1 MALIVETA
9 NRTTQRVLFS
19 GDDYFLPQGV
29 LLTTTSTDALFISVV
44 GDFGDNDVLIA
55 GSIVA
60 GGDFGIAVGE
70 TDVSVTVTYS
80 GLVSGKNEGI
90 SVNPNGDAATIS
102 NAGTIHGG
110 NRGIDV
116 DPGGESVDVLNSGQI
131 SADNVG
137 IELEALFGKLTNTA
151 SGTIVAHDD
160 AVQLDV
166 AGLIVNNAGAITG
179 GAYAIDSAFGGHTI
193 SNSGQLN
200 GDFGAIRLAGNG
212 SGIVNSGTIIASG
225 VGIDLGNATGANHVT
240 NTGLIRGAAHAIET
254 DNRLILGNS
263 GTLAGEI
270 AVELGANADLSLLQN
285 TGQIEGLL
293 IGVYLSTGADNV
305 VVINDGVI
313 FGDDQGIYSNGT
325 GTVVRNSGTI
335 DAIPNGVAIQLDQ
348 GGQVINSGD
357 ITGFTGVLFTGSGSI
372 TNTGEIHGAEY
383 GLELFSIN
391 RSAPQ
396 MVVQNDG
403 LIIGDN
409 AAAIGSFIEPTTD
422 LVIRN
427 SGILSSDGGP
437 AINVD
442 SAALMVLR
450 NDGTIS
456 STAGTTID
464 STSTRVDRVANTGLI
479 DGDVALN
486 GGADV
491 VVNGGT
497 ILGDLILGDQNDLYR
512 GTGTG
517 IVSGVVDGGNNNDTL
532 IGASGND
539 SLNGGSNEDLLVG
552 HGGDDTMDG
561 GFGNDTLLGGAG
573 DDSLSGSNGT
583 DILNGGAGSDDL
595 SGGADND
602 LLVGQDGSD
611 TLDGGDNNDTLDGG
625 AGDDILEGGDGNDVL
640 RGRAGEDEL
649 AGGEGRDF
657 LTGGQGADSFTF
669 RSAAEAGIGAT
680 RDQILDFEQGVDLI
694 VVAGLSPGVFEFKGT
709 DTFNTAV
716 ANPELRL
723 FETPTGSTI
732 VQMDIDGDG
741 NFDAEIRVAGVT
753 GLTADDFVL

>member
-1 MALIVETA
+1 MALIVETT
-9 NRTTQRVLFS
+9 NRTTQRALFN

-29 LLTTTSTDALFISVV
+29 LLTNQSATALNIFVA
-44 GDFGDNDVLIA
+44 GDFGDNEVLIA

-60 GGDFGIAVGE
+60 GVNDGIAVAE

-80 GLVSGKNEGI
+80 GLVSGKQSGI
-90 SVNPNGDAATIS
+90 SVFNDGDDLTIS

-110 NRGIDV
+110 NRGIAV
-116 DPGGESVDVLNSGQI
+116 TSSGQSVDILNSGQI

-137 IELEALFGKLTNTA
+137 VELAGVFGKLTNTA
-151 SGTIVAHDD
+151 SGTILAHGD
-160 AVQLDV
+160 AIELD
-166 AGLIVNNAGAITG
+166 ASGLIVSNAGAITG

-200 GDFGAIRLAGNG
+200 GDEGAIRVEGG
-212 SGIVNSGTIIASG
+212 GTGIVNSGTIIASG
-225 VGIDLGNATGANHVT
+225 VGIDLGDAIGDNHVT
-240 NTGLIRGAAHAIET
+240 NSGLIRGAAHAIET

-270 AVELGANADLSLLQN
+270 AVELAGNADLSILQN

-293 IGVYLSTGADNV
+293 IGVFLSSGADNV

-335 DAIPNGVAIQLDQ
+335 TAIPNGLGVQLDQ
-348 GGQVINSGD
+348 GGQLINSGD
-357 ITGFTGVLFTGSGSI
+357 ITGFTGVGFAGAGSI

-391 RSAPQ
+391 RPVPQ

-403 LIIGDN
+403 LIIGDS

-442 SAALMVLR
+442 SAALMILR

-456 STAGTTID
+456 ATGGTAVD
-464 STSTRVDRVANTGLI
+464 STGTRVDRVANTGLI
-479 DGDVALN
+479 DGDVLLN
-486 GGADV
+486 GGADL

-497 ILGDLILGDQNDLYR
+497 ILGDLTLGTQDDFYR

-517 IVSGVVDGGNNNDTL
+517 VVTGLVSGGDNNDTL
-532 IGASGND
+532 IGGAGND
-539 SLNGGSNEDLLVG
+539 DFDGGSSEDLLVG
-552 HGGDDTMDG
+552 HNGDDTMDG

-573 DDSLSGSNGT
+573 DDELSGSNGT
-583 DILNGGAGSDDL
+583 DILNGGAGSDSL
-595 SGGADND
+595 SGGESND
-602 LLVGQDGSD
+602 VLIGQDGSD
-611 TLDGGDNNDTLDGG
+611 TLDGGDNDDTLDGG
-625 AGDDILEGGDGNDVL
+625 AGDDILEGGDGNDIL
-640 RGRAGEDEL
+640 RGRAGEDEI
-649 AGGEGRDF
+649 AGGLGRDF
-657 LTGGQGADSFTF
+657 LTGGDGADSFTF
-669 RSAAEAGIGAT
+669 RSIAETAVGAN

-709 DTFNTAV
+709 GPFNTAV

-723 FETPTGSTI
+723 FETATGSTI

-741 NFDAEIRVAGVT
+741 NLDAEIRVAGVT